1 MKREDLEKLG
11 HDKAQID
18 EILALYGKSVNSLK
32 ETITLTEQERDTA
45 KSQLEATNKKLE
57 GYDPEWKQKAEEA
70 QTDAQR
76 KIQETMTEL
85 ASERA
90 VMGLTFSSN
99 SAKKAFVND
108 LKAQGLKLDEG
119 KFLGFD
125 DYVSKYK
132 ESDPKAFAEAVAET
146 ESESKPKFSE
156 TVQSSGGDAGKDA
169 VTKANEGLRSLFG
182 RN

>member
-1 MKREDLEKLG
+1 MRREDLEKLG

-18 EILALYGKSVNSLK
+18 AILDLYGKSVNSLK

-57 GYDPEWKQKAEEA
+57 GYDPEWKKKAEEA
-70 QTDAQR
+70 QTEAQK

-90 VMGLTFSSN
+90 VMGLAFSSN

-108 LKAQGLKLDEG
+108 LKAQGLKLEEG

-125 DYVSKYK
+125 DFVNKYK
-132 ESDPKAFAEAVAET
+132 ETDPQAFTET
-146 ESESKPKFSE
+146 ETESKPKFSE
-156 TVQSSGGDAGKDA
+156 TVHSSGGDAGKDA